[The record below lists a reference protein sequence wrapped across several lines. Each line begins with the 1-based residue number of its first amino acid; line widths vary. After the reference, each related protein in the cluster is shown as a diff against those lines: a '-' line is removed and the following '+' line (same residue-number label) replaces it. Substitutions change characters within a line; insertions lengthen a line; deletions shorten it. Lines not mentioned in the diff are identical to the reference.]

1 MKTKMNVNMIFSA
14 NFLMCMAMTT
24 VSSIAEPERPGK
36 NPAGENSASQTW
48 QNWVQEYDQDRRSND
63 GWLSLTGLYW
73 LVEGENSLGSA
84 EHHLHRFPAGTP
96 ADFGSITLT
105 DGRIFFTRF
114 SDDVRIEGE
123 DIASRVLLPDETT
136 VSLGSYSF
144 RIIKREKGFA
154 IRLKNVDNPAIASF
168 TGTRFYPYSESWAI
182 PARLVKHSTP
192 QKISIATVYA
202 TVREND
208 SAGWLEFDY
217 EGRKL
222 RLQAVSYGP
231 ELPMMVMFADA
242 TSRETTYGAG
252 RFLDVEWPAEGDV
265 TTIDFNRAYSP
276 PCAITEFATCPLPP
290 PQNRM
295 NIAVEAGELYDS
307 H

>member
-1 MKTKMNVNMIFSA
+1 MNKNKVFSA
-14 NFLMCMAMTT
+14 IFLIWVAMTT
-24 VSSIAEPERPGK
+24 TSSRAEPEGAGK
-36 NPAGENSASQTW
+36 NSSAEISARQAW
-48 QNWVQEYDQDRRSND
+48 QDWVREYAQDRRSKD
-63 GWLSLTGLYW
+63 GWLSLAGLYW

-84 EHHLHRFPAGTP
+84 EHHLHRFPEGTP
-96 ADFGSITLT
+96 ADFGRITLT
-105 DGRIFFTRF
+105 DGQISFTRL
-114 SDDVRIEGE
+114 SSDVRIEGK
-123 DIASRVLLPDETT
+123 DIDSHVLLPDETI
-136 VSLGSYSF
+136 VSLGAYSF

-154 IRLKNVDNPAIASF
+154 VRLKNVDNPAIASF
-168 TGTRFYPYSESWAI
+168 GGTHFYPYAESWVV

-208 SAGWLEFDY
+208 SAGWLEFDHQD
-217 EGRKL
+217 KKV
-222 RLQAVSYGP
+222 RLQAVSHGQ
-231 ELPMMVMFADA
+231 EKPMMVMFADM

-290 PQNRM
+290 PQNRL
-295 NIAVEAGELYDS
+295 NISVEAGELYDA